1 MWWSFEANEGDAIPD
16 ASGNGFTAACVG
28 AAQFARGRSGRALK
42 LDGKTYLRV
51 EGGGAFNPKSLTIA
65 AWINPE
71 KVNARRGIVVKR
83 TGNTEAPFVFG
94 LSEGALRFEGLGTS
108 GSFWP
113 FNFSGPPVA
122 ADRWTHVA
130 VTVEGGKRLTLFVDG
145 KPAAMKDITEDPKP
159 NNEPIVI
166 GREAWGGEEG
176 PQAAAFFQGLMDEVK
191 LWKRALTP
199 EEVAA
204 EAGG

>member
-1 MWWSFEANEGDAIPD
+1 MNLSPSPLPDCGKGSKVSSVRRVLVADELDA
-16 ASGNGFTAACVG
+16 G
-28 AAQFARGRSGRALK
+28 ALAL
-42 LDGKTYLRV
+42 LREHV
-51 EGGGAFNPKSLTIA
+51 EVQHRP
-65 AWINPE
+65 
-71 KVNARRGIVVKR
+71 
-83 TGNTEAPFVFG
+83 G

-145 KPAAMKDITEDPKP
+145 KPAAMKDIIEDPKP